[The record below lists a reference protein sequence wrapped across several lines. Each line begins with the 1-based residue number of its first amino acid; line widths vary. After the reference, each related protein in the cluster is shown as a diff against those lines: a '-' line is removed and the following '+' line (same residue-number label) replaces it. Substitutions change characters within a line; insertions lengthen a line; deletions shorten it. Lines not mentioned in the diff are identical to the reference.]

1 MIHLELRQLESVRR
15 ILQHCVPEFEVWAFG
30 SRVHGRNL
38 KPFSDL
44 DLAIIA
50 GQPLSPARYAAL
62 EEAFS
67 ESDLPFKVDIVDW
80 AATSENFRT
89 LSETDRSI
97 IQGASPK
104 TAENK
109 A

>member
-1 MIHLELRQLESVRR
+1 MIHLETVCH
-15 ILQHCVPEFEVWAFG
+15 ILQRYVPEYEVWAFG
-30 SRVHGRNL
+30 SRIHGRNV

-44 DLAIIA
+44 DWVILTD
-50 GQPLSPARYAAL
+50 QPPSPARYATL
-62 EEAFS
+62 EDAFS